1 MKKMID
7 WKIYKEKKNE
17 KFKNRERPKRKSQ
30 LT

>member
-7 WKIYKEKKNE
+7 WKIHEEKNKKKAEKK
-17 KFKNRERPKRKSQ
+17 SH